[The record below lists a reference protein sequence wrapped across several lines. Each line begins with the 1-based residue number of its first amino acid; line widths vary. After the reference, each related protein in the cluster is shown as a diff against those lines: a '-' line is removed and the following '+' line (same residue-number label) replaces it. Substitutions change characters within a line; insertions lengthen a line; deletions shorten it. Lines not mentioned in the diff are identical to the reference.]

1 MRYCAAAACALAV
14 AVPAAAGAQNWAPEH
29 QLTRHAD
36 DSGALT
42 FLAALRPSDVARHL
56 ARGVATHARV
66 DVLPDLPEWNRT
78 VATSIDAAVALVRSG
93 DGTLAPLAADGTS
106 ARSLRGAL
114 APPLDPAALVAG
126 FGPRRRDTSHTDNRH
141 TGWSFGVAMGTPVQA
156 AARGVVT
163 WSGPIDGLGLVVVV
177 DHGDGVHTVYAQL
190 VERLV
195 TRGAPV
201 MSGQV
206 VGYGGAMTSFG
217 TREAYFEVRV
227 DGVPEDPAPWVEGG
241 LSAATGRGNP

>member
-1 MRYCAAAACALAV
+1 MRLAAVAACALAL
-14 AVPAAAGAQNWAPEH
+14 AVPSVASAQNWAPAH
-29 QLTRHAD
+29 QLTRRAD
-36 DSGALT
+36 DVGALT
-42 FLAALRPSDVARHL
+42 FLAALRPADVGRHT
-56 ARGVATHARV
+56 ARGVADHARTE
-66 DVLPDLPEWNRT
+66 VLPDLPAWGRS
-78 VATSIDAAVALVRSG
+78 VADSIDTAVALVRSG
-93 DGTLAPLAADGTS
+93 DGMLAPLAVDGPSVRTQ
-106 ARSLRGAL
+106 RGAL
-114 APPLDPAALVAG
+114 VAPIDLGELVAG
-126 FGPRRRDTSHTDNRH
+126 FGPRRRGTSHTDNRH
-141 TGWSFGVAMGTPVQA
+141 TGWSFDVAMGTPVQA

-201 MSGQV
+201 TAGQV

-227 DGVPEDPAPWVEGG
+227 DGVPEDPAPWIEGG
-241 LSAATGRGNP
+241 LNAAAARGNP